1 MQDWLTLEA
10 APYVLSARRPSLLL
24 VHLLTLD
31 SFQHEYGVEAPEVRW
46 ALLQMDALLGRMLK
60 TLEQLDQADST
71 AVMVF
76 GDHGFVEGKVMGEF
90 LEEER

>member
-1 MQDWLTLEA
+1 MST
-10 APYVLSARRPSLLL
+10 VSRRLKFDGHCCS
-24 VHLLTLD
+24 
-31 SFQHEYGVEAPEVRW
+31 GR
-46 ALLQMDALLGRMLK
+46 LLGRMLK